1 MRINVED
8 SSLIPLSK
16 DIYAFKHFNYL
27 KSTIHEHDCIEIDF
41 VIEGKAQLLFEK
53 KKKYNYYLD
62 MSALFPH
69 WQDTMSKLK
78 KIRLL
83 LIFL

>member
-16 DIYAFKHFNYL
+16 DIYAFKHLNHL

-41 VIEGKAQLLFEK
+41 VIEGKAQLF
-53 KKKYNYYLD
+53 
-62 MSALFPH
+62 F
-69 WQDTMSKLK
+69 
-78 KIRLL
+78 
-83 LIFL
+83 